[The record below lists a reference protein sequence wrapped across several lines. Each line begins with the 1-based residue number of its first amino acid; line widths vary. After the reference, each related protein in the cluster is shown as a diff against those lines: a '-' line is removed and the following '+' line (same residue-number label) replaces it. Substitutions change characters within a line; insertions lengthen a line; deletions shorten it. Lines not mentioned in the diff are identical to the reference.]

1 MTSLAEAKSKFGHVV
16 QDAGGAIFK
25 IERGPSVCSRQE
37 ERLQIGTPDGFI
49 KVAVPLNQPNIDAV
63 LGERTAILVKHA
75 EELRKFS
82 RVILP
87 RSSGRETPTGRH

>member
-16 QDAGGAIFK
+16 RGAGGAILK
-25 IERGPSVCSRQE
+25 VERGPSVGGRQE
-37 ERLQIGTPDGFI
+37 EKLQVGTPDGFI

-63 LGERTAILVKHA
+63 LGERTATLVKHA

-87 RSSGRETPTGRH
+87 RPSGRETPTGRH